1 MTIQTELAQ
10 YNRTLKNYCKER
22 NERPEISQRAL
33 GLLEEMKQT
42 NEVGLMDWL
51 TGKGKTLLLQ
61 ENLRKTTYCGNK
73 GDNAQSTLND
83 FNAFSLLDT
92 VSGYNK
98 RNWSL

>member
-1 MTIQTELAQ
+1 MILQTELAQ

-22 NERPEISQRAL
+22 NERPEISERAL
-33 GLLEEMKQT
+33 GLLDEMKQT

-51 TGKGKTLLLQ
+51 SGKGKTLLLQ

-73 GDNAQSTLND
+73 GDNTQTTLND
-83 FNAFSLLDT
+83 FNAFALLDT